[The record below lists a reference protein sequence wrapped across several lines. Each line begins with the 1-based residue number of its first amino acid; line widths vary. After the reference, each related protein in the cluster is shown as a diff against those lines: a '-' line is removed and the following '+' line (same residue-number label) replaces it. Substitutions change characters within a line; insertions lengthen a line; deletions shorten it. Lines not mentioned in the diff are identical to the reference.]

1 MHHLASRQINTND
14 VYIYVRNKK
23 SDRVEIVTTSLA
35 TTITCLFDIACINSE
50 GEVVVMVHFLCKGRG
65 WVDGGND
72 KSGSKVQH
80 LKPR

>member
-1 MHHLASRQINTND
+1 MHHLASRQINPND

-50 GEVVVMVHFLCKGRG
+50 GEVVVMVHFLCKREG
-65 WVDGGND
+65 DG
-72 KSGSKVQH
+72 
-80 LKPR
+80 